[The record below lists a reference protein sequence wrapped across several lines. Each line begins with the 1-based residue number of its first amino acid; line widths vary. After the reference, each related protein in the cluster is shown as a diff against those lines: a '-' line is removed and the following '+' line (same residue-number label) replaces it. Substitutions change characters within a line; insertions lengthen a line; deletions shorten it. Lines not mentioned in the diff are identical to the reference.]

1 LGKSLWLKL
10 FFLGLSHP
18 LRQTRRIGQKTNKVS
33 LPAPRYRRSA
43 STADNRSYGKNLI
56 LKIQYNKN
64 IGGKMFVYGIAQCFN
79 RGLSRIRIRAPAIG
93 NVFMNI
99 IKNFF
104 QLLYDVCLFL
114 LGLFIIFL
122 GVSIIFGWF
131 NANQSTMFGFY
142 FIFLGM
148 LFLKPPKRFKFLVS
162 VSSIRARYK
171 FLVGVAPLI
180 VFFSFSIYN
189 FDFKKES
196 SKFNQSQEFNSS
208 SDYYQRPTNPTPKN
222 KEVLKKEQERE
233 KERAVKNIYKV
244 IQNSSGN
251 FDVGNFCLEQER
263 NTTITFE
270 ECIGLSMAAIAN
282 KM

>member
-1 LGKSLWLKL
+1 
-10 FFLGLSHP
+10 
-18 LRQTRRIGQKTNKVS
+18 
-33 LPAPRYRRSA
+33 
-43 STADNRSYGKNLI
+43 
-56 LKIQYNKN
+56 
-64 IGGKMFVYGIAQCFN
+64 
-79 RGLSRIRIRAPAIG
+79 
-93 NVFMNI
+93 MNI